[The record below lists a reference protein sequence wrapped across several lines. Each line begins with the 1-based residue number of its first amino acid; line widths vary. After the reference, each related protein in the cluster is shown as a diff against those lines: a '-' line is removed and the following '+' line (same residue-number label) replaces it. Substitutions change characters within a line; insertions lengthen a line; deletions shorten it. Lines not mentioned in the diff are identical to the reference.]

1 MTQTQENQ
9 NTIPVMEAISLGKVY
24 AGEGDQ
30 VTVLDSLDFS
40 IQKNQIVSVEGAS
53 GAGKSTFLHVIAT
66 IDQPTSGTLKLF
78 GQDVTAMS
86 EREKEIFRAQKLG
99 LIFQHHYLLPDFTVL
114 ENTMMP
120 LWIQRSSVGKAREK
134 AKETL
139 ELVGLGHRLNHYPSQ
154 ISGGE
159 MARAGVAR
167 ALVGGKE
174 LILADEPTGNL
185 DRDNSDKLADLL
197 WSLQKQLEFTLMI
210 VTHDRDLAA
219 RVPSRYRLRDGKLYP
234 FEENP

>member
-1 MTQTQENQ
+1 MIEEATSSETTKEN
-9 NTIPVMEAISLGKVY
+9 PVIQSIGLGKIY

-30 VTVLDSLDFS
+30 VTVLDELDFS
-40 IQKNQIVSVEGAS
+40 VFPGQIVSVEGAS

-66 IDQPTSGTLKLF
+66 IDRPTSGVLKLF
-78 GQDVTAMS
+78 GQEVTSMS
-86 EREKEIFRAQKLG
+86 DREKEQFRAQKLG
-99 LIFQHHYLLPDFTVL
+99 LIFQHHYLLPDFTVI

-120 LWIQRSSVGKAREK
+120 LWIQRLPVREARQKAR
-134 AKETL
+134 ETL

-185 DRDNSDKLADLL
+185 DRENSDKLADLL
-197 WSLQKQLEFTLMI
+197 WELQNRLNFTLMI
-210 VTHDRDLAA
+210 VTHDRDLAS
-219 RVPSRYRLRDGKLYP
+219 RVPARFRLSDGKLQP
-234 FEENP
+234 MN